1 MSENI
6 NETKHHAQKVKIGEI
21 IAEIRLDQK
30 LTQNELALKAGMRQP
45 NLARIEKGDVNF
57 SIDTLFDI
65 ADALDVSVLHILVK
79 AFWNKNIVSV
89 NGKVVEEAVDKL
101 YQDIL
106 GAIMNAVK

>member
-65 ADALDVSVLHILVK
+65 AEALDVSVAYIFLK
-79 AFWNKNIVSV
+79 AFWKNNIVSV
-89 NGKVVEEAVDKL
+89 NGKEVEATVSKL
-101 YQDIL
+101 YEDIL
-106 GAIMNAVK
+106 ATIVKAVR

>member
-6 NETKHHAQKVKIGEI
+6 NETKHHAQKIKIGEI